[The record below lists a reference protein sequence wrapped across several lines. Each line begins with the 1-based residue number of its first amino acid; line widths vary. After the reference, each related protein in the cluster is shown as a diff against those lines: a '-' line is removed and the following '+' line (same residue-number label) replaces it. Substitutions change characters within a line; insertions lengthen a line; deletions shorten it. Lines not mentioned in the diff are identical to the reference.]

1 MHGAVYCILCKAEQR
16 GKKVSTQAS
25 ESYTWDTLE
34 AIGLGEMGMSV
45 EEFYNMTPRQF
56 QNKREGFHKHLQYH
70 TELLWETTRWQAAVN
85 VAPHTKKRISP
96 KDLAV
101 FPWDGRKKVHKAATY
116 DEVQKGIEK
125 VFGK

>member
-1 MHGAVYCILCKAEQR
+1 MYGAICCLFYKAEQR
-16 GKKVSTQAS
+16 GKKVNAQAS
-25 ESYTWDTLE
+25 ESLDWDTLE

-56 QNKREGFHKHLQYH
+56 QNKREGFQRQVQYH

-85 VAPHTKKRISP
+85 VAPHTKRRVSP

-101 FPWDGRKKVHKAATY
+101 FPWDGRKKVHKAASFE
-116 DEVQKGIEK
+116 EVQKGIDK
-125 VFGK
+125 VFGR

>member
-1 MHGAVYCILCKAEQR
+1 MYGAFCCLFYQAEQR
-16 GKKVSTQAS
+16 GKKVNTQAP
-25 ESYTWDTLE
+25 ESLDWDALE

-56 QNKREGFHKHLQYH
+56 HNKREGFQRHIQYH

-85 VAPHTKKRISP
+85 VAPHTKRRISP

-101 FPWDGRKKVHKAATY
+101 FPWDGRKKVHKAASFE
-116 DEVQKGIEK
+116 EVQKGINK